1 MVWVALECRVV
12 YLGHFGVLGQEIDY
26 FEGVLHMA
34 LYIGYVNENVNINLE
49 GKDMIIAFNGK
60 FLSEYLRI
68 IKDDFIKFKL
78 NTSIDPCIL
87 TPAGKDDFI
96 YLVLPVSINV

>member
-1 MVWVALECRVV
+1 
-12 YLGHFGVLGQEIDY
+12 
-26 FEGVLHMA
+26 
-34 LYIGYVNENVNINLE
+34 
-49 GKDMIIAFNGK
+49 MIIAFNGK

-68 IKDDFIKFKL
+68 IKDEFIKFNL
-78 NTSIDPCIL
+78 NSSIDPCVL